1 MLTGGNMIK
10 TKLHTLSFDKAKEVY
25 REYLLCIG
33 MGESTI
39 KTTISDTFYLWK
51 KASKEI
57 FWQVV
62 CSEDFKE
69 RAKSELLKALTIH
82 SSGQIERLVI
92 DYFNTLKKFRGFV
105 IDYDGEVESVSD
117 EEALKNFLLD
127 IECLDQLDE
136 WTGKFNMFDILKIT
150 RAEIRHSNLLAWL
163 LTPNENHGLSDSI
176 IKGFIQF
183 AITSFS
189 DSNNDIFDTL
199 LMDFRSFNILREW
212 HHIDVLAISDKEKYI
227 LCIENKIDTGE
238 HDNQLAHYQKVLEEA
253 FPDYKKTYI
262 FLSPSGVESSMPDT
276 WLAMSYNDVISI
288 VENTCKKTKLLP
300 EAEMLI
306 NNYVETIRRDIV
318 GDERLA
324 KICAEIYNKHKK
336 ALDLIFDNKPDR
348 ASEVAEYFRNW
359 GSQKTKEGEIEII
372 LDKCNKTYTRFK
384 TSTMSVILPDA
395 EEALSGWNTKNHY
408 FYEIINNGG
417 TEFYIQISFSAKN
430 IPDNL
435 REICDEINIHYPARH
450 QKVNWQWRLP
460 FRTRTSKINLDTPEE
475 KIYELLNKKL
485 EEVKAFE
492 KSLWTKMGK

>member
-1 MLTGGNMIK
+1 MIK
-10 TKLHTLSFDKAKEVY
+10 TELYILPFDKAKEVY
-25 REYLLCIG
+25 REYLMNLG

-39 KTTISDTFYLWK
+39 KTTVSDTFYLWK
-51 KASKEI
+51 NGSKEI

-62 CSEDFKE
+62 CSDDFE
-69 RAKSELLKALTIH
+69 EQAKSELLKALSIH
-82 SSGQIERLVI
+82 SSGQIESLVI
-92 DYFNTLKKFRGFV
+92 DYFNTLKKFRNFIIG
-105 IDYDGEVESVSD
+105 YDGTVESISD
-117 EEALKNFLLD
+117 EEALKDFLLD

-163 LTPNENHGLSDSI
+163 LTPNENHGLNDGI

-183 AITSFS
+183 AVTSFS
-189 DSNNDIFDTL
+189 GSNDIFDTL

-238 HDNQLAHYQKVLEEA
+238 HDNQLARYQKVLEQA

-262 FLSPSGVESSMPDT
+262 FLSPSGVESSIPDT
-276 WLAMSYNDVISI
+276 WISMSYNDVINI
-288 VENTCKKTKLLP
+288 VENICKKTKLLP

-324 KICAEIYNKHKK
+324 KICAEIYYKHKR

-348 ASEVAEYFRNW
+348 ASDIAECFRNW
-359 GSQKTKEGEIEII
+359 GLQKTNDGEIEIV

-384 TSTMSVILPDA
+384 TPTMSAILPDA
-395 EEALSGWNTKNHY
+395 EEALSGWNTKNYY
-408 FYEIINNGG
+408 FYELINNGG
-417 TEFYIQISFSAKN
+417 SDFYIQFAFSSKN
-430 IPDNL
+430 IPDDL
-435 REICDEINIHYPARH
+435 REICDEINVYYPSRQ
-450 QKVNWQWRLP
+450 QKENWQWRVH
-460 FRTRTSKINLDTPEE
+460 FKTKSSKIDLDTPEE
-475 KIYELLNKKL
+475 KIHELLNKKL
-485 EEVKAFE
+485 EEVKIFE
-492 KSLWTKMGK
+492 KNLLTKMGK